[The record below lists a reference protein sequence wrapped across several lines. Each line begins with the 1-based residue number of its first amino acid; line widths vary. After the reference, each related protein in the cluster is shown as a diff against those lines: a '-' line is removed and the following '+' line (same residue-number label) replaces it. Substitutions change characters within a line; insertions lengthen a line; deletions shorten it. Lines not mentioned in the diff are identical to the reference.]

1 MWVEYSTSVHRQLR
15 LWKPRNFVLKW
26 PGSAKTVEWHWPG
39 GILIIIL
46 SSLKLFW
53 SLKVSVSVLTIAR
66 PEAALPQPQALGSKY
81 QLELYRKVSIK
92 SLSPSLQCLLYFA
105 GPATSVDRGWWP
117 GAVSEVS
124 GHLSPVLF
132 TWFLWRR
139 HSETL
144 WQFAK
149 WSHVHQTHTG
159 LAPALRSLHSPPS
172 AVWTNIHFYH
182 HLVNILTKTKY
193 ILRFVCLQS
202 VCLVKFEV
210 CSKVCMHWLI
220 YRRSQN
226 VT

>member
-1 MWVEYSTSVHRQLR
+1 MR

-53 SLKVSVSVLTIAR
+53 SLKVSVSVLTIAWPR
-66 PEAALPQPQALGSKY
+66 AALPQPQSLGSKY

-92 SLSPSLQCLLYFA
+92 SLSF
-105 GPATSVDRGWWP
+105 TSVSPLFCWSRKCWQRLVAGS
-117 GAVSEVS
+117 GLVSQ
-124 GHLSPVLF
+124 HLSPVLF

-159 LAPALRSLHSPPS
+159 LAPAPLHSPDSPPS
-172 AVWTNIHFYH
+172 AVWTNTRKHSLLSSSSEHFD
-182 HLVNILTKTKY
+182 
-193 ILRFVCLQS
+193 
-202 VCLVKFEV
+202 
-210 CSKVCMHWLI
+210 
-220 YRRSQN
+220 
-226 VT
+226 